1 MVAKT
6 RIYKKPENASCFLN
20 KEEKIVSYQAPSRS
34 YVSNTPCRGLNIWR
48 LLFEGFTA
56 HAEVPIN

>member
-1 MVAKT
+1 MVEKT

-20 KEEKIVSYQAPSRS
+20 KEEKKSCPIKHHLDYMSQTR
-34 YVSNTPCRGLNIWR
+34 RGLNIWR